1 MDVVFTLF
9 PVICDENMH
18 IVIYLTSLFP
28 AHFLDISLKWS
39 IFLTSATVIIAFFF
53 IPWFDFFQNSN

>member
-1 MDVVFTLF
+1 MLKYSRGNDVKLNREEQNVDVVFTLF

-28 AHFLDISLKWS
+28 AHFLT
-39 IFLTSATVIIAFFF
+39 F
-53 IPWFDFFQNSN
+53 P

>member
-28 AHFLDISLKWS
+28 VHFLT
-39 IFLTSATVIIAFFF
+39 F
-53 IPWFDFFQNSN
+53 P